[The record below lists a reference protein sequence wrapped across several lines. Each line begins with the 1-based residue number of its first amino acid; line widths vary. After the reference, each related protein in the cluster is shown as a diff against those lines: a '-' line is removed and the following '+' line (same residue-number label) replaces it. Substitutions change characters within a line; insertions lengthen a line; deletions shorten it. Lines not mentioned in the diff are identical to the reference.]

1 MSQIKAD
8 KVVDARGSAC
18 PGPLMEAVRIMK
30 KMNVGEV
37 VEILSTDPGS
47 KNDIPA
53 WANKAGQQVVAIIEE
68 QGYWRIFLKKVK

>member
-1 MSQIKAD
+1 MSQVKAD
-8 KVVDARGSAC
+8 RVVDARGTAC
-18 PGPLMEAVRIMK
+18 PGPLMEAVRIIK
-30 KMNVGEV
+30 KMNIGEV

-53 WANKAGQQVVAIIEE
+53 WAKKAGQEIVAIIEE

>member
-68 QGYWRIFLKKVK
+68 QIF

>member
-8 KVVDARGSAC
+8 RVVDARGSAC
-18 PGPLMEAVRIMK
+18 PGPLMETIRVMK
-30 KMNVGEV
+30 KMNVGEI

-53 WANKAGQQVVAIIEE
+53 WAKKAGQEVLYVIEE